1 MAQPPYRQGNRPGL
15 NEPKV
20 SLCSVDVLDSEIRQA
35 IGSYVPNFH
44 TDFGKILE
52 EDDSVIEL
60 TLEKY
65 TPLAFLMGL
74 ALLIGLSVISY
85 SRMSMELMAEP
96 RNAV

>member
-1 MAQPPYRQGNRPGL
+1 MAQSPYRQGNRPGL
-15 NEPKV
+15 KEPKV
-20 SLCSVDVLDSEIRQA
+20 RLCAVDALDSEIWHA

-74 ALLIGLSVISY
+74 ALLICLSVISY
-85 SRMSMELMAEP
+85 SRMSMELTAEP